1 MGRSDRWLQAAHRG
15 VALVVFGGSLALVG
29 VARAEDCQSDVTR
42 LSQKRQAVID
52 QLNHLA
58 KGPKGQLDA
67 EASCPKL
74 RLLAASERE
83 LLGYL
88 TKNKDWC
95 AVPDEAIANINT
107 SLGKSSAIATQAC
120 NVAIQMK
127 KAQQQAANG
136 GGTGAGGPPPQKLPT
151 GPL

>member
-1 MGRSDRWLQAAHRG
+1 MGRSDRWVQAIR
-15 VALVVFGGSLALVG
+15 VAATFVAMGGGLVVSG
-29 VARAEDCQSDVTR
+29 VARADDCQGDVSR
-42 LSQKRQAVID
+42 LSAKRQSFID
-52 QLNHLA
+52 QLNHQA

-67 EASCPKL
+67 ETSCPKL
-74 RLLAASERE
+74 RGLAGAERD

-95 AVPDEAIANINT
+95 QVPDEAITNIT
-107 SLGKSSAIATQAC
+107 ASMTKSTAIATQAC
-120 NVAIQMK
+120 NVAAQMR

-136 GGTGAGGPPPQKLPT
+136 GGATGAPIQKLPA

>member
-1 MGRSDRWLQAAHRG
+1 MRQSEGLMRRVQSVAIVAALLGMSALAG
-15 VALVVFGGSLALVG
+15 VVRADDCNGD
-29 VARAEDCQSDVTR
+29 VARLTA
-42 LSQKRQAVID
+42 KRQAVID

-74 RLLAASERE
+74 PSLVVAERD

-88 TKNKDWC
+88 TKNKEWC
-95 AVPDEAIANINT
+95 SVPDDAINNLTTNMNKST
-107 SLGKSSAIATQAC
+107 SIATQAC
-120 NVAIQMK
+120 NVAAQMR

-136 GGTGAGGPPPQKLPT
+136 GGGAGGPPPQKLPA